1 MGNVQSTLKQK
12 RSRRRFAIS
21 DSKSPTRT
29 NEPFLFATKPKH
41 KSRDVRMYY
50 VYSITETM
58 VGKTKSVTIVDL
70 VHVCTD
76 ISSIRRVPTNG
87 IV

>member
-1 MGNVQSTLKQK
+1 
-12 RSRRRFAIS
+12 
-21 DSKSPTRT
+21 
-29 NEPFLFATKPKH
+29 
-41 KSRDVRMYY
+41 MYY